1 MEQFLVLLTG
11 MLTAVMISINGSLS
25 ASTGMYHSAVI
36 IHLVGVVFSFILC
49 MVKKEKIWRHR
60 NVPVYAYLGGAVGVL
75 TVMFNN
81 YAFSYLSMTAIVA
94 LALFGQCVTSNII
107 DSFGLFGMKKRPMSK
122 ASWTGLL
129 LSCIGIAIMLS
140 GSTVSSLLPTILSLC
155 AGITIVLSR
164 TVNSRLAGEAGAMTG
179 SFINH
184 LVGLPFCI
192 LLLIIMPQEIMD
204 LSAFSPWMLLGGAFG
219 VTTVFLQNITV
230 SKVGGLRLTMLSFV
244 GQIFTSIVLD
254 WITGSS
260 SSPQLFYGSLVVGIG
275 LIAGMAMEWK
285 EERFRQSCQEI

>member
-60 NVPVYAYLGGAVGVL
+60 KVPVYAYLGGAVGVL

-94 LALFGQCVTSNII
+94 LALFGPMCDFQYHRQFRLVWNEEKTNVK
-107 DSFGLFGMKKRPMSK
+107 SFLDGTAAVLHRHCHHAERQYCFFASADNPFLMRRHYNRPVK
-122 ASWTGLL
+122 
-129 LSCIGIAIMLS
+129 
-140 GSTVSSLLPTILSLC
+140 
-155 AGITIVLSR
+155 
-164 TVNSRLAGEAGAMTG
+164 NSQFTACWRSGAMTG

-204 LSAFSPWMLLGGAFG
+204 LSAFSPWMLLGGAF
-219 VTTVFLQNITV
+219 V
-230 SKVGGLRLTMLSFV
+230 
-244 GQIFTSIVLD
+244 
-254 WITGSS
+254 
-260 SSPQLFYGSLVVGIG
+260 
-275 LIAGMAMEWK
+275 
-285 EERFRQSCQEI
+285 